1 MLSYRVMKSS
11 QFTFL
16 SLENQNGEKA
26 SEKGNTLEKT
36 FSRVHL
42 KGNNTEENEHRRS
55 FNFSSSRL
63 WNHEGSKFC
72 QNRSARSKEATGLS
86 STVRQRKVN

>member
-1 MLSYRVMKSS
+1 MKSS

-55 FNFSSSRL
+55 LTFLILVFGIMKEVNF
-63 WNHEGSKFC
+63 
-72 QNRSARSKEATGLS
+72 ARIGQLVQKRPPG
-86 STVRQRKVN
+86 